1 MKGTYLLTILAAAV
15 VGVKASSDDFDW
27 DLSVT
32 TLNQTSFTAQ
42 PYIAN
47 GYIGSRLPA
56 VGVGYQEFQ
65 PLQNKSEELGQ
76 GWPIFGP
83 RRTATMIAGFYDVQN
98 STLGTNFPQ
107 MGGEQ
112 VISLLPSWTSLYL
125 TLAKSN
131 GSEATFGP
139 GVSDDT
145 ISDYKQTMSI
155 RNGIV
160 TTSLTWTADGF
171 DPVHINYTALAHRS
185 RMNVGLMRLQVYGLS
200 SDTTVT
206 VTDVLDGQ
214 GAQRTQAHNS
224 GYAKTQKNMIFSSV
238 QPHWVNNVTAW
249 MFSSFQSNQDNTLHN
264 VTLPSSVTSYV
275 AVNDSATATQ
285 SYHFKRSSIDVWKVV
300 GIASS
305 DAFSTQEKRVAFR
318 SAKSAKESGWRALVE
333 EHRAEWD
340 NIWNNGGD
348 IILHGKDELTKK
360 LQTQARASLFH
371 LLSNV
376 RKGSEGPG
384 LGDNSIAPSGLT
396 SDSYAG
402 SIFWDAETFMAPSLV
417 LLYPD
422 YVESILNY
430 RYKRPWQI
438 IKNAQEHQRPGA
450 IYPWVSARF
459 QNVTGVGP
467 TYNYEYHINND
478 IALLH
483 WQYYQHAHNK
493 TFLAKQA
500 YPIMHRVSAFWS
512 AQVVKEDDGLYHTLN
527 LTDPDEYANQV
538 NDGAFTNAGIA
549 AVLDDTKD
557 AAAILGK
564 ESQVHSNWSK
574 IAEKITIQQSNV
586 SQVTLEY
593 DGFNG
598 TTQVKQADVPLL
610 IYPLEFAKTYP
621 SKEPSPSDDLDYH
634 SAKTSSN
641 GPGMTYSIY
650 GIASAE
656 LNKAGCESYTRLLQA
671 GLPYEREFAQF
682 SEQVV
687 DNYMDNGGTNPAY
700 TFLTAHGGL
709 LQMYTYGFTGHRSRT
724 DRLYLDPNLPPQL
737 GPRITIK
744 GVRYGSST
752 VDIDIGLETTT
763 IFHRTG
769 NETLQVEIAQ
779 RNKNAGNY
787 TLAVGHSLHVATTTT
802 YNVGSN
808 LAQCKTISS
817 NQTAQGGNYLQG
829 ALDGSNASY
838 YQPVTDLPTAI
849 VMDLYTKQIIKQVH
863 LNFVDLPPKI
873 VSVLTSND
881 NSTYTSRVS
890 NLSVNITSPYNSNT
904 ALLVQIPVLNTTDI
918 DIQGDDGQKVKA
930 RFVKLIVQG
939 TAMDQGNGTG
949 SHIAEIIVTVSFS
962 RCKDIRVEPI
972 TYSHFL
978 SSQ

>member
-1 MKGTYLLTILAAAV
+1 MRGKHFLTLLAAV
-15 VGVKASSDDFDW
+15 VEGVTCSSSDDFDW
-27 DLSVT
+27 NLSVT
-32 TLNQTSFTAQ
+32 SLNQTSFTAQ

-47 GYIGSRLPA
+47 GYIGSRLPS

-65 PLQNKSEELGQ
+65 PLQDNPEELGQ

-83 RRTATMIAGFYDVQN
+83 RRTATMVAGFYDVQN

-125 TLAKSN
+125 TLLKSN

-139 GVSDDT
+139 GVSDNT
-145 ISDYKQTMSI
+145 ISNYKQTMSI

-171 DPVHINYTALAHRS
+171 NPVHINYTTLAHRS
-185 RMNVGLMRLQVYGLS
+185 RLNVGMMKLQVYGIS
-200 SDTTVT
+200 SDTSAT

-224 GYAKTQKNMIFSSV
+224 GHAKTQDHMIYSSV

-249 MFSSFQSNQDNTLHN
+249 MFSAFQSSHQETSLYN
-264 VTLPSSVTSYV
+264 VSLPSSVANYISL
-275 AVNDSATATQ
+275 NDSATATQ
-285 SYHFKRSSIDVWKVV
+285 SYHFHSSSIDVWKAV

-305 DAFSTQEKRVAFR
+305 DAYSIQEKKVAFR
-318 SAKSAKESGWRALVE
+318 SAKSAREAGWMSLVE
-333 EHRAEWD
+333 EHQQEWED
-340 NIWNNGGD
+340 IWNNGGD
-348 IILHGKDELTKK
+348 IVLHGKDALTKT

-402 SIFWDAETFMAPSLV
+402 SIFWDAETFMAPALV
-417 LLYPD
+417 LLYPE

-430 RYKRPWQI
+430 RFKRPWQI
-438 IKNAQEHQRPGA
+438 IENAQEHQRPGA

-459 QNVTGVGP
+459 QNATGVGP
-467 TYNYEYHINND
+467 TYQYEYHLNND

-483 WQYYQHAHNK
+483 WQYYQHTHNE

-500 YPIMHRVSAFWS
+500 YPIMHRVSAFWAS
-512 AQVVKEDDGLYHTLN
+512 QVVQENDGLYHTLN

-549 AVLDDTKD
+549 VILDDTEE
-557 AAAILGK
+557 AAKILGK
-564 ESQVHSNWSK
+564 EDQIHGNWSK
-574 IAEKITIQQSNV
+574 IADKITIQQSNV

-598 TTQVKQADVPLL
+598 TTEVKQADVPLL

-656 LNKAGCESYTRLLQA
+656 LNKAGCESFTRLLQA

-687 DNYMDNGGTNPAY
+687 DNYQDNGGTNPAY

-709 LQMYTYGFTGHRSRT
+709 LQMYTYGFTGHRSRA

-737 GPRITIK
+737 GPKISIK
-744 GVRYGSST
+744 GVRYGTST

-763 IFHRTG
+763 IFHRMG
-769 NETLQVEIAQ
+769 SESLQVEIAK
-779 RNKNAGNY
+779 RNKNAGNH
-787 TLAVGHSLHVATTTT
+787 TLAVGHTLHVATTTT
-802 YNVGSN
+802 FNVGSN

-817 NQTAQGGNYLQG
+817 NQTEQGGNYLQG
-829 ALDGSNASY
+829 AVDGSNASY
-838 YQPVTDLPTAI
+838 YQPVTDKPAAI
-849 VMDLYTKQIIKQVH
+849 IMDLYSKQTIKQVH
-863 LNFVDLPPKI
+863 LNFVDLPPKS

-890 NLSVNITSPYNSNT
+890 NLSVNITSPYNATT
-904 ALLVQIPVLNTTDI
+904 ASLVQIPVLNTTDI
-918 DIQGDDGQKVKA
+918 DIHGNDGKEVKA
-930 RFVKLIVQG
+930 RYVKLIVQG
-939 TAMDQGNGTG
+939 TAMNQGNGTG
-949 SHIAEIIVTVSFS
+949 AHIAEIIVT
-962 RCKDIRVEPI
+962 
-972 TYSHFL
+972 
-978 SSQ
+978 